1 MARTD
6 EITID
11 EQDGGKVTISEALDS
26 LDDVK
31 CFTEI
36 DGDKQMNLML
46 NESLEK
52 VEIIKLQNVF
62 IHFLRN
68 KVASYYN

>member
-52 VEIIKLQNVF
+52 VKIIKLQNVF
-62 IHFLRN
+62 IRFLRN